1 MSEKE
6 KKEYERIIKTLQEIK
21 KDLEILNNKLDKE
34 KK

>member
-6 KKEYERIIKTLQEIK
+6 KKEYEKIIKTLQEIK